1 MTGKS
6 GDELVRA
13 RLDALFGADNRAE
26 ALLLLTEDCGPN
38 LPVTASDNDL
48 VRVNAAAL
56 KCSGGTLEGLV
67 DAIALAQT
75 DWRDLLVA
83 AGFAN
88 YTSAHLDWLQG
99 QDDVG

>member
-6 GDELVRA
+6 NDVLISECLEVLFR
-13 RLDALFGADNRAE
+13 DAERAE
-26 ALLLLTEDCGPN
+26 ALILLTEDCGSN
-38 LPVTASDNDL
+38 LPMTPSASDL
-48 VRVNAAAL
+48 VRVKAAAL

-83 AGFAN
+83 AGFAHDKG
-88 YTSAHLDWLQG
+88 AHLAWLQRH
-99 QDDVG
+99 DAS